1 MCQIT
6 LLNHFLLQAMSRFSK
21 DIKGSFVSYLDNSD
35 RWDATKS
42 TFMSLITDG
51 VFAKVCG
58 FQYDRYYKYAYDR
71 ETGTVKADRTSD
83 HR

>member
-1 MCQIT
+1 M
-6 LLNHFLLQAMSRFSK
+6 LQAMSRFSREVR
-21 DIKGSFVSYLDNSD
+21 DNFMSYLDNSD

-42 TFMSLITDG
+42 TFYSLITDG
-51 VFAKVCG
+51 LFSKVCG
-58 FQYDRYYKYAYDR
+58 FQYDRYYRYAYDR